1 MKRYRLENHVAN
13 SPTTYNV
20 LGPDGYAVAGMFNRD
35 IPEGARLRAY
45 IEVHDEVMAILREA
59 LDVVRDWA
67 STEAYEQIGPK
78 VESLLARIE
87 GKEER

>member
-1 MKRYRLENHVAN
+1 MRYKIENHVAN
-13 SPTTYNV
+13 SSTTYSV
-20 LGPDGYAVAGMFNRD
+20 IGPDGNTVAAMFSRN
-35 IPEGARLRAY
+35 IPENRRLRAY
-45 IEVHDEVMAILREA
+45 IEAHDYVIDVLREA

-87 GKEER
+87 GKDE

>member
-1 MKRYRLENHVAN
+1 MSRYRIENHVAN

-20 LGPDGYAVAGMFNRD
+20 LGPDGKTVAAMFSRD

-45 IEVHDEVMAILREA
+45 IEAHDEVMAVLREA

-67 STEAYEQIGPK
+67 TTEAYEQIEPK
-78 VESLLARIE
+78 VEALLARIE
-87 GKEER
+87 GEEER